1 MSKLRD
7 INSEHAKLAQDF
19 MNTLDKPLQVH
30 VNVFGDIFVS
40 GLKNGQ
46 VVYREFKPWS

>member
-1 MSKLRD
+1 MRNLSEVK
-7 INSEHAKLAQDF
+7 SEHAKLAQDF
-19 MNTLDKPLQVH
+19 IDSLDKTLQVY
-30 VNVFGDIFVS
+30 VNVFDDIFVS